1 MSVSAADTT
10 YFQVGDYHDTLMI
23 EDDGDTGEDEMVG
36 RYLTND
42 FHGHQMVHCHILPHE
57 DEASH
62 DAKSEERKAKSSQLK
77 EKKGSY
83 FMAYLELVKP
93 MSEENLQSGL

>member
-1 MSVSAADTT
+1 MLLFVSHPFHQHFNSFQLMSVSAADTT

-36 RYLTND
+36 RYVTND
-42 FHGHQMVHCHILPHE
+42 FHDHQMVHCHILPHE

-62 DAKSEERKAKSSQLK
+62 DAKSEERKARK
-77 EKKGSY
+77 
-83 FMAYLELVKP
+83 
-93 MSEENLQSGL
+93 